1 MKWFDFSYRNRAPLL
16 FSVAL
21 LVIGGVIA
29 YFALPVAIFPELTIP
44 RIETVALSGDT
55 PPDAMMV
62 SVTKPMEQ
70 AISSIPRVRRITST
84 TQRGAA
90 KVTADFDWGTDM
102 IQTLGVVN
110 ARLTALKESLPPG
123 ATTQSEI
130 MDPSLFPIMGYS
142 LTSPSRSQEELYDL
156 AYYTMRPRL
165 ARISGIRDVQVAG
178 NRIPEIRV
186 SLDLARLQANGISA
200 QDVSDALRRTN
211 LITAVG
217 QFDQSYQRHLV
228 LVDDRVQDVN
238 TVANVVVT
246 VKNRVPL
253 RVRDVGQVEMSAVPQ
268 NVVIDADGK
277 RAVLI
282 NIVRQPASNTVTVAD
297 AVHDAMQS
305 LRSELPSD
313 VQLRPFYDQS
323 EIVRESEGSVRDAV
337 IVGAILAGIVQL
349 LFLGNL
355 RSAGV
360 VFLILPISVA
370 GTLLALYPLGRTL
383 NIMTLGAI
391 AIALGLVIDD
401 AVVVVENI
409 FRYLE
414 EGHPRR
420 DAIRE
425 AVREIAPAMVGS
437 SATTLVVFL
446 PMLFLTGVTGNFFAP
461 LALTMAI
468 ALTLSLFLAL
478 FIIPLLAYGLLRA
491 KYHPHAHEVS
501 VPPPI
506 PTKEDQDEWQE
517 KSPLSPPTQPTPPS
531 RMTLVDR
538 TEEGYRKAIRWC
550 LHHRAFV
557 FLAFVPLIVM
567 GALLGRTLP
576 TGFMPAMDEGGFILD
591 YLLPPGTSLAETDRV
606 CAGIGRILLST
617 PDVSAYSRRTGTE
630 LGFTITSQNTGD
642 FSVKLKPRGQ
652 RRPIEEVMDEV
663 RGKVETAY
671 PSAEVDFIQIL
682 QDLLGDLAGSPEPIE
697 VKLFGEDMNVLAPL
711 AHQVGKIVSSVPG
724 VVDENDGVIE
734 SGPDDLVRVDGD
746 LAGQAGLTP
755 EAVAAQVNAA
765 LFGEV
770 ATTLN
775 KNERQIGIRVSYPT
789 GRYASRQ
796 NLGRLP
802 VIAPDGATYPLS
814 ALARIVPSPGST
826 QMDREN
832 LRLLVSVTAR
842 TSGTDLGTAI
852 RAIQAKIRGLKLPSG
867 VTVEY
872 GGLYQ
877 SQQESFR
884 SLGLMLGIVVMLTL
898 GVLLFYFKTFADA
911 VALLAAGIL
920 SLSGVVLALWLT
932 GTPLDLSSFTGS
944 ILVIGIVVEG
954 SFFLLDS
961 ARQKRETGLE
971 AEEALMEAGGL
982 RLRPILM
989 TKLTAILTLFPLA
1002 LGIGAGAEMQ
1012 KPLAIAVIGGVLL
1025 SGFFTLFL
1033 TPTLYAS
1040 LSRQTRRGA
1049 RGLSPALPPS
1059 QTQE

>member
-1 MKWFDFSYRNRAPLL
+1 
-16 FSVAL
+16 
-21 LVIGGVIA
+21 
-29 YFALPVAIFPELTIP
+29 
-44 RIETVALSGDT
+44 
-55 PPDAMMV
+55 
-62 SVTKPMEQ
+62 
-70 AISSIPRVRRITST
+70 
-84 TQRGAA
+84 
-90 KVTADFDWGTDM
+90 
-102 IQTLGVVN
+102 
-110 ARLTALKESLPPG
+110 
-123 ATTQSEI
+123 
-130 MDPSLFPIMGYS
+130 
-142 LTSPSRSQEELYDL
+142 
-156 AYYTMRPRL
+156 
-165 ARISGIRDVQVAG
+165 
-178 NRIPEIRV
+178 
-186 SLDLARLQANGISA
+186 
-200 QDVSDALRRTN
+200 
-211 LITAVG
+211 
-217 QFDQSYQRHLV
+217 
-228 LVDDRVQDVN
+228 
-238 TVANVVVT
+238 
-246 VKNRVPL
+246 
-253 RVRDVGQVEMSAVPQ
+253 
-268 NVVIDADGK
+268 
-277 RAVLI
+277 
-282 NIVRQPASNTVTVAD
+282 
-297 AVHDAMQS
+297 MQS
-305 LRSELPSD
+305 LRSALPAD

-337 IVGAILAGIVQL
+337 ILGAILAGIVQL

-370 GTLLALYPLGRTL
+370 GTLLVLLPMGRTL

-414 EGHPRR
+414 EGHPRME
-420 DAIRE
+420 AIRE

-468 ALTLSLFLAL
+468 ALTLSLLLAL
-478 FIIPLLAYGLLRA
+478 FIIPLLAYGLIRA
-491 KYHPHAHEVS
+491 RYHPHAHESAVAS
-501 VPPPI
+501 AP
-506 PTKEDQDEWQE
+506 PTKEGEEWQAE
-517 KSPLSPPTQPTPPS
+517 SPLSPPTPQEATPP

-538 TEEGYRKAIRWC
+538 IEGGYRKAIRWC
-550 LHHRAFV
+550 LHHRIAV
-557 FLAFVPLIVM
+557 FLAFVPFIAF
-567 GALLGRTLP
+567 GALLSRTLE

-606 CAGIGRILLST
+606 CAGIGKILLAT
-617 PDVSAYSRRTGTE
+617 PDISAYSRRTGTE
-630 LGFTITSQNTGD
+630 LGFTITTQNTGD
-642 FSVKLKPRGQ
+642 FSVKLKPRDQ
-652 RRPIEEVMDEV
+652 RRTIEEVMDEV
-663 RGKVETAY
+663 RGKVEAAY

-682 QDLLGDLAGSPEPIE
+682 QDLLGDLAGSPDPIE
-697 VKLFGEDMNVLAPL
+697 VKLFGEDMSVLAPL
-711 AHQVGKIVSSVPG
+711 AHRVGKLVSSVPG
-724 VVDENDGVIE
+724 VVDESDGVIE

-775 KNERQIGIRVSYPT
+775 KNERQIGIRVSYPI
-789 GRYASRQ
+789 GRFASRQ
-796 NLGRLP
+796 ELARLP
-802 VIAPDGATYPLS
+802 VIAPDGTSYPLS
-814 ALARIVPSPGST
+814 ALARIIPSPGSI

-852 RAIQAKIRGLKLPSG
+852 RSIQAKMRQLKLPPG

-884 SLGLMLGIVVMLTL
+884 SLGLMLCIVVMMTL
-898 GVLLFYFKTFADA
+898 GVLLFYFKAFADA
-911 VALLAAGIL
+911 VSLLAAGIL
-920 SLSGVVLALWLT
+920 SLSGVALALWLT
-932 GTPLDLSSFTGS
+932 GTPLDLSSFTGA

-961 ARQKRETGLE
+961 ARQKREAGLE
-971 AEEALMEAGGL
+971 AEDALVEAGGL

-989 TKLTAILTLFPLA
+989 TKLTAVLTLFPLA
-1002 LGIGAGAEMQ
+1002 QGIGAGAEMQ

-1033 TPTLYAS
+1033 TPTLYAA
-1040 LSRQTRRGA
+1040 LSRMRRDVT
-1049 RGLSPALPPS
+1049 PAAS
-1059 QTQE
+1059 GTKR